1 MHGFDTSVPHF
12 ITCVQGTRIVVTP
25 DIVSEAL
32 NVPRVAH
39 PNYPSCDCL
48 RIVSKNELSSLFC
61 ETSSSWGDHQ
71 NTSYFG
77 SAKGPWFLN
86 MVMTFILHPISH
98 YNSIIEPPAQFLI
111 SLLEGLSIDF
121 SSHFILSL
129 IDVYKDMA
137 THDKL
142 IFPTAIMGILRHFSV
157 SYPTSSHFSV
167 MCVIDAATVKWSE
180 A

>member
-1 MHGFDTSVPHF
+1 MIIHEFYSNMHGFDTSVPHF

-77 SAKGPWFLN
+77 SAKGP
-86 MVMTFILHPISH
+86 
-98 YNSIIEPPAQFLI
+98 
-111 SLLEGLSIDF
+111 
-121 SSHFILSL
+121 
-129 IDVYKDMA
+129 
-137 THDKL
+137 
-142 IFPTAIMGILRHFSV
+142 
-157 SYPTSSHFSV
+157 
-167 MCVIDAATVKWSE
+167 
-180 A
+180 